1 MDSYDT
7 TDRLNSAQGFQ
18 AADSARGDTLA
29 AIFADRDSAHEAL
42 TELHHAGYRDVW
54 VGVTHADTA
63 GAEPTVES
71 DGGGFM
77 ESISRFFSGEES
89 TGHSLH
95 DALIKHGVSQDL
107 VRQTE
112 SSIAPGNAVVTVD
125 GENDP
130 EEAVSILQQ
139 FGGRL
144 VGGASSYGS
153 PSLRTSGTSTSGS
166 GETGIGATGI
176 GAAGLGAASMRTP
189 DIDRV
194 DDRAVVGRDKMD
206 ETRRLQ
212 LREERL
218 SVDKERVS
226 AGEARIGKEVVSEKQ
241 SIDVPV
247 FREELYVERR
257 PVSAGTAAS
266 STTPIGE
273 GEEIVVPLTR
283 EQVDVQ
289 KRTVVTEEV
298 AVGKRRVEDTE
309 HVSDTV
315 RREELRVD
323 DKKTTNPTGT
333 TGTSGVTGASTYNDA
348 TLDDTTA
355 SKRNF

>member
-7 TDRLNSAQGFQ
+7 TDRLNSAQSFQ
-18 AADSARGDTLA
+18 AADSAQGDTIA
-29 AIFADRDSAHEAL
+29 AIFADRSSAHEAL

-54 VGVTHADTA
+54 VGVTRADSA
-63 GAEPTVES
+63 GGAEATVES

-77 ESISRFFSGEES
+77 ESLSRFFSGEETS
-89 TGHSLH
+89 GHSLH

-130 EEAVSILQQ
+130 EEAISILQQ

-144 VGGASSYGS
+144 VGGTSGYGTTG
-153 PSLRTSGTSTSGS
+153 LRTSGASTSGIGAS
-166 GETGIGATGI
+166 GIGATGV
-176 GAAGLGAASMRTP
+176 GAAGLGAAGLRSSET
-189 DIDRV
+189 DRV
-194 DDRAVVGRDKMD
+194 DDAAVMGRDKVD
-206 ETRRLQ
+206 EARRLQ

-218 SVDKERVS
+218 SVDKQRVS
-226 AGEARIGKEVVSEKQ
+226 AGEARIGKDVVSEKQ

-257 PVSAGTAAS
+257 PVSSGTAAS

-273 GEEIVVPLTR
+273 GEEIVIPLTR

-323 DKKTTNPTGT
+323 DKTTTGSVGTTGT
-333 TGTSGVTGASTYNDA
+333 TGTSNYNDA

-355 SKRNF
+355 TKRNF

>member
-7 TDRLNSAQGFQ
+7 TDRLNSAQSFQ
-18 AADSARGDTLA
+18 AADSAQGDTIA
-29 AIFADRDSAHEAL
+29 AIFADRSSAHEAL

-54 VGVTHADTA
+54 VGVTRADSA
-63 GAEPTVES
+63 GGAEATVES

-77 ESISRFFSGEES
+77 ESLSRFFSGEETS
-89 TGHSLH
+89 GHSLH
-95 DALIKHGVSQDL
+95 DALVKHGVSQDL

-130 EEAVSILQQ
+130 EEAISILQQ

-144 VGGASSYGS
+144 VGGTSGYGTTG
-153 PSLRTSGTSTSGS
+153 LRTSGASTSGIGAS
-166 GETGIGATGI
+166 GIGATGVGGV
-176 GAAGLGAASMRTP
+176 GAAGLGAAGLRSSET
-189 DIDRV
+189 DRV
-194 DDRAVVGRDKMD
+194 DDAAVLSRDKVD
-206 ETRRLQ
+206 EARRLQ

-218 SVDKERVS
+218 SVGKQRVS
-226 AGEARIGKEVVSEKQ
+226 AGEARIGKDVVSEQQ

-266 STTPIGE
+266 STTPIGQ
-273 GEEIVVPLTR
+273 GEEIVIPLTR

-323 DKKTTNPTGT
+323 DKTTTGSVGTTGT
-333 TGTSGVTGASTYNDA
+333 TGTSKYN
-348 TLDDTTA
+348 DDTTA
-355 SKRNF
+355 TTRNL